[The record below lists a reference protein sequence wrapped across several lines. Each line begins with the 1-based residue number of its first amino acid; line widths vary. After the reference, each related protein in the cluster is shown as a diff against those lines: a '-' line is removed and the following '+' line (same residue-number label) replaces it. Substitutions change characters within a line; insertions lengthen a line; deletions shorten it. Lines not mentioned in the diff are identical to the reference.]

1 MRSERLTDR
10 LGEATN
16 GRRNIAV
23 SEAKRGK
30 LEEGGNSLDRKKNG
44 QGKLPMWQ
52 ERLRRNSAAM
62 REEFERMDKRTAL
75 YNGTREIE
83 KTPDAKSSKAAAL
96 ATGVRNIVAELME
109 AQVDSS
115 FPMPKVTARRQ
126 EHEELAKTLEDFLR
140 NETDRLP
147 FEMLNDMDERIT
159 PIQGGDIFLVEWD
172 SDRHTHETRG
182 ELCVSLLHPRQVIFQ
197 DGVNEINDMDFIIV
211 QMGMSKKHVKEK
223 YGVSVADETESDPQ
237 SRGGSSTAEDV
248 VTVNFGYFRNDKGG
262 IGRYTWV
269 NDMELEDL
277 EDYQARKMKRCTKC
291 GADMTGLD
299 RCRHC
304 GNERAEDYDS
314 DEMELYEDIETRN
327 GVIPMMTEE
336 ETYPDGG
343 NGLMMD
349 EFGNAYE
356 AEPMLTER
364 PTRIPRY
371 KPDIYPIVI
380 RKNVS
385 SWGKA
390 LGDSD
395 VDKIMDQQNMI
406 KKCDSRI
413 QEKLDKGGSIFTRS
427 EKTEVSKT
435 DEQLREVIF
444 QGADEANLFGVHNL
458 QVDTSQDQAI
468 AEANYEQ
475 ARRILG
481 ITDSFQGRPDRT
493 ATSGTAKQIAVAQSA
508 GRLESKRIMK
518 NAMYADLYAVMFRFL
533 LAYSDEP
540 RSVRHNNI
548 DGSTTYSEFNKYDYL
563 AQDAAGEWYWLDD
576 FLFSVDNTSSLAGN
590 RESMWQEI
598 RMNLQTGAFGDPSD
612 PETLILFWE
621 MMAGQHYPG
630 AAEIRERL
638 EKKRQEQLAQMQMQQ
653 MQMLPQEAQMPQ
665 GAEPQGV
672 PDMAV
677 EDAGGSTMEMMGGLA
692 GGM

>member
-1 MRSERLTDR
+1 M
-10 LGEATN
+10 
-16 GRRNIAV
+16 
-23 SEAKRGK
+23 
-30 LEEGGNSLDRKKNG
+30 DRKKNG

-52 ERLRRNSAAM
+52 ERLRRNSTAM

-83 KTPDAKSSKAAAL
+83 KTPDAKSSKAAAQ
-96 ATGVRNIVAELME
+96 ASGVRNIVAELME

-304 GNERAEDYDS
+304 GNEKAEDYDS

-336 ETYPDGG
+336 ETYPPELQEAAKLVFGENFRGG

-356 AEPMLTER
+356 AEPMLMER

-395 VDKIMDQQNMI
+395 IDKIMDQQNMI

-598 RMNLQTGAFGDPSD
+598 RMNLQTGAFGDPND
-612 PETLILFWE
+612 PETLIMFWE

-653 MQMLPQEAQMPQ
+653 MQMLPQETQQMPTQ
-665 GAEPQGV
+665 QVADVG
-672 PDMAV
+672 V
-677 EDAGGSTMEMMGGLA
+677 EDAGGNIMNMMDGLA
-692 GGM
+692 GGVSGGM

>member
-1 MRSERLTDR
+1 MQ
-10 LGEATN
+10 
-16 GRRNIAV
+16 
-23 SEAKRGK
+23 
-30 LEEGGNSLDRKKNG
+30 DRKKNG

-52 ERLRRNSAAM
+52 ERLRRNSTAM

-248 VTVNFGYFRNDKGG
+248 VTVNFGYFRNEKGG

-304 GNERAEDYDS
+304 GNEKAEDYDS

-327 GVIPMMTEE
+327 GVIPMMTETE
-336 ETYPDGG
+336 EYPEGVDA
-343 NGLMMD
+343 LMMD

-356 AEPMLTER
+356 AEPMTVAV

-371 KPDIYPIVI
+371 KPDIYPLVI

-475 ARRILG
+475 SRRILG

-598 RMNLQTGAFGDPSD
+598 RMNLQTGAFGDPND

-653 MQMLPQEAQMPQ
+653 MQQLPQETQQMPTQ
-665 GAEPQGV
+665 QVADVG
-672 PDMAV
+672 V
-677 EDAGGSTMEMMGGLA
+677 EDASGNIMSMMDGMTGGVSGGL
-692 GGM
+692 

>member
-1 MRSERLTDR
+1 M
-10 LGEATN
+10 
-16 GRRNIAV
+16 
-23 SEAKRGK
+23 
-30 LEEGGNSLDRKKNG
+30 DRKKNG

-62 REEFERMDKRTAL
+62 REEFEQMDKRTAL

-223 YGVSVADETESDPQ
+223 YGVSVDDETESDPQ
-237 SRGGSSTAEDV
+237 SRGGRGTAEDV
-248 VTVNFGYFRNDKGG
+248 VTVNFGYFRNEKGG

-269 NDMELEDL
+269 NEIELEDL

-336 ETYPDGG
+336 ETFPEGVSE

-395 VDKIMDQQNMI
+395 IDKIMDQQNMI

-481 ITDSFQGRPDRT
+481 ITDSYQGRPDRT

-540 RSVRHNNI
+540 RSVRHNNV
-548 DGSTTYSEFNKYDYL
+548 DGSVTYTEFNKFDYL
-563 AQDAAGEWYWLDD
+563 AKDAAGEWYWLDD

-590 RESMWQEI
+590 REAMWQEI
-598 RMNLQTGAFGDPSD
+598 RMNLQTGAFGDPTD
-612 PETLILFWE
+612 PETLILFWQ

-653 MQMLPQEAQMPQ
+653 LPQEIQQMPQ
-665 GAEPQGV
+665 GAEPRGV

-677 EDAGGSTMEMMGGLA
+677 EDASGSAMNMMW
-692 GGM
+692 

>member
-1 MRSERLTDR
+1 M
-10 LGEATN
+10 
-16 GRRNIAV
+16 
-23 SEAKRGK
+23 
-30 LEEGGNSLDRKKNG
+30 DRKKNG

-237 SRGGSSTAEDV
+237 SRGGRSTAEDV

-269 NDMELEDL
+269 KDMELEDL

-304 GNERAEDYDS
+304 GNEKAEDYDS

-343 NGLMMD
+343 NGLMMA

-371 KPDIYPIVI
+371 KPDIYPLVI

-427 EKTEVSKT
+427 EKTEVSNT

-475 ARRILG
+475 SRRILG

-598 RMNLQTGAFGDPSD
+598 RMNLQTGAFGDPND

-653 MQMLPQEAQMPQ
+653 MQQIPQETQQMPQ
-665 GAEPQGV
+665 GAEPRGV

-677 EDAGGSTMEMMGGLA
+677 EDASGSAMNMMW
-692 GGM
+692 

>member
-1 MRSERLTDR
+1 MD
-10 LGEATN
+10 
-16 GRRNIAV
+16 
-23 SEAKRGK
+23 GK
-30 LEEGGNSLDRKKNG
+30 KKA
-44 QGKLPMWQ
+44 QGKLPLWQ

-62 REEFERMDKRTAL
+62 QEEFDRMDKRTAL
-75 YNGTREIE
+75 YNGTREID
-83 KTPDAKSSKAAAL
+83 KVPNAKSQGTAQAS
-96 ATGVRNIVAELME
+96 GVRNIVAELME

-172 SDRHTHETRG
+172 SNRHTHETRG

-223 YGVSVADETESDPQ
+223 YGVSVDDEKESDPQ
-237 SRGGSSTAEDV
+237 SRGGRNTAEDV
-248 VTVNFGYFRNDKGG
+248 VTVNFGYFRNKKGG

-299 RCRHC
+299 SCRHC
-304 GNERAEDYDS
+304 GNEKAEEYDS
-314 DEMELYEDIETRN
+314 DEMELFEDIETRN

-356 AEPMLTER
+356 AEPMTVEV

-371 KPDIYPIVI
+371 KPDIYPIVV

-395 VDKIMDQQNMI
+395 IDKIMDQQNMI

-444 QGADEANLFGVHNL
+444 HGADEANLFGVHNL
-458 QVDTSQDQAI
+458 QVDTSQDQAV

-598 RMNLQTGAFGDPSD
+598 RMNLQTGAFGDPAD
-612 PETLILFWE
+612 PETLIMFWE

-653 MQMLPQEAQMPQ
+653 MQQTLPPETQTQMPQ
-665 GAEPQGV
+665 GAESMGV

-677 EDAGGSTMEMMGGLA
+677 EDASGSAMQMMG
-692 GGM
+692 

>member
-1 MRSERLTDR
+1 MD
-10 LGEATN
+10 
-16 GRRNIAV
+16 
-23 SEAKRGK
+23 GK
-30 LEEGGNSLDRKKNG
+30 KKA
-44 QGKLPMWQ
+44 QGKLPLWQ

-62 REEFERMDKRTAL
+62 REEFDRMDKRTAL

-172 SDRHTHETRG
+172 SNRHTHETRG

-223 YGVSVADETESDPQ
+223 YGVSVDDETESDPQ
-237 SRGGSSTAEDV
+237 SRGGRNTAEDV
-248 VTVNFGYFRNDKGG
+248 VTVNFGYFRNEKGG

-299 RCRHC
+299 SCRHC
-304 GNERAEDYDS
+304 GNEKAEEYDS
-314 DEMELYEDIETRN
+314 DEMELFEDIETRN

-336 ETYPDGG
+336 ETFPEGVSE

-356 AEPMLTER
+356 AEPMTVEV

-371 KPDIYPIVI
+371 KPDIYPIVV

-395 VDKIMDQQNMI
+395 IDKIMDQQNMI

-444 QGADEANLFGVHNL
+444 HGADEANLFGVHNL
-458 QVDTSQDQAI
+458 QVDTSQDQAV

-598 RMNLQTGAFGDPSD
+598 RMNLQTGAFGDPAD
-612 PETLILFWE
+612 PETLIMFWE

-653 MQMLPQEAQMPQ
+653 MQQTLPPETQTQMPQ
-665 GAEPQGV
+665 GAESMGV

-677 EDAGGSTMEMMGGLA
+677 EDASGNIMDMMGGLT

>member
-1 MRSERLTDR
+1 MD
-10 LGEATN
+10 
-16 GRRNIAV
+16 
-23 SEAKRGK
+23 GK
-30 LEEGGNSLDRKKNG
+30 KKA
-44 QGKLPMWQ
+44 QGKLPLWQ

-62 REEFERMDKRTAL
+62 REEFEQMDKRTAL
-75 YNGTREIE
+75 YNGTREID
-83 KTPDAKSSKAAAL
+83 KVPNAKSQGTAQAS
-96 ATGVRNIVAELME
+96 GVRNIVAELME

-223 YGVSVADETESDPQ
+223 YGVSVDDETESDPQ
-237 SRGGSSTAEDV
+237 SRGGRNTAEDV
-248 VTVNFGYFRNDKGG
+248 VTVNFGYFRNEKGG

-299 RCRHC
+299 SCRHC
-304 GNERAEDYDS
+304 GNEKAEEYDS
-314 DEMELYEDIETRN
+314 DEMELFEDIETRN

-356 AEPMLTER
+356 AEPMTVEV

-371 KPDIYPIVI
+371 KPDIYPIVV

-395 VDKIMDQQNMI
+395 IDKIMDQQNMI

-444 QGADEANLFGVHNL
+444 HGADEANLFGVHNL
-458 QVDTSQDQAI
+458 QVDTSQDQAV

-598 RMNLQTGAFGDPSD
+598 RMNLQTGAFGDPAD
-612 PETLILFWE
+612 PETLIMFWE

-653 MQMLPQEAQMPQ
+653 MQQTLPPETQTQMPQ
-665 GAEPQGV
+665 GAESMGV

-677 EDAGGSTMEMMGGLA
+677 EDASGSAMEMML
-692 GGM
+692 

>member
-1 MRSERLTDR
+1 MD
-10 LGEATN
+10 
-16 GRRNIAV
+16 
-23 SEAKRGK
+23 GK
-30 LEEGGNSLDRKKNG
+30 KKA
-44 QGKLPMWQ
+44 QGKLPLWQ

-62 REEFERMDKRTAL
+62 REEFDRMDKRTAL
-75 YNGTREIE
+75 YNGTREID
-83 KTPDAKSSKAAAL
+83 KVPNAKSQGTAQAS
-96 ATGVRNIVAELME
+96 GVRNIVAELME

-223 YGVSVADETESDPQ
+223 YGVSVDDETESDPQ
-237 SRGGSSTAEDV
+237 SRGGRNTAEDV
-248 VTVNFGYFRNDKGG
+248 VTVNFGYFRNEKGG

-299 RCRHC
+299 SCRHC
-304 GNERAEDYDS
+304 GNEKAEEYDS
-314 DEMELYEDIETRN
+314 DEMELFEDIETRN
-327 GVIPMMTEE
+327 GVIPMMTEK
-336 ETYPDGG
+336 ETYPEGVDA
-343 NGLMMD
+343 LMMD

-356 AEPMLTER
+356 AEPMTVEV

-371 KPDIYPIVI
+371 KPDIYPIVV

-395 VDKIMDQQNMI
+395 IDKIMDQQNMI

-458 QVDTSQDQAI
+458 QVDTSQDQAV

-598 RMNLQTGAFGDPSD
+598 RMNLQTGAFGDPAD

-653 MQMLPQEAQMPQ
+653 MQQTLPPETQAQMPTQQ
-665 GAEPQGV
+665 GAESMGV

-677 EDAGGSTMEMMGGLA
+677 EDASGSAMEMML
-692 GGM
+692 

>member
-1 MRSERLTDR
+1 MD
-10 LGEATN
+10 
-16 GRRNIAV
+16 
-23 SEAKRGK
+23 GK
-30 LEEGGNSLDRKKNG
+30 KKA
-44 QGKLPMWQ
+44 QGKLPLWQ

-62 REEFERMDKRTAL
+62 REEFDRMDKRTAL
-75 YNGTREIE
+75 YNGTREID
-83 KTPDAKSSKAAAL
+83 KVPNAKSQGTAQAS
-96 ATGVRNIVAELME
+96 GVRNIVAELME

-172 SDRHTHETRG
+172 SNRHTHETRG

-237 SRGGSSTAEDV
+237 SRGGRGTAEDV
-248 VTVNFGYFRNDKGG
+248 VTVNFGYFRNEKGG

-269 NDMELEDL
+269 NDIELEDL

-291 GADMTGLD
+291 GADMTGLES
-299 RCRHC
+299 CRHC
-304 GNERAEDYDS
+304 GNEKAEDYDS

-371 KPDIYPIVI
+371 KPDIYPLVI

-475 ARRILG
+475 SRRILG

-612 PETLILFWE
+612 PETLIMFWE

-653 MQMLPQEAQMPQ
+653 LPQEIQQMPQ
-665 GAEPQGV
+665 GAEPRGV

-692 GGM
+692 GGL

>member
-1 MRSERLTDR
+1 M
-10 LGEATN
+10 
-16 GRRNIAV
+16 
-23 SEAKRGK
+23 
-30 LEEGGNSLDRKKNG
+30 DRKKNR

-62 REEFERMDKRTAL
+62 REEFEQMDKRTAL

-159 PIQGGDIFLVEWD
+159 PIQGGDIFLVDWD

-211 QMGMSKKHVKEK
+211 QMGMSKKHGKEK

-237 SRGGSSTAEDV
+237 SRGGRSTAEDV

-304 GNERAEDYDS
+304 GNEKAEDYDS

-327 GVIPMMTEE
+327 GVIPMMAEE
-336 ETYPDGG
+336 ETFPEGVSE

-356 AEPMLTER
+356 AEPMTVAV

-371 KPDIYPIVI
+371 KPDIYPIVV

-395 VDKIMDQQNMI
+395 IDKIMDQQNMI

-458 QVDTSQDQAI
+458 QVDTNQDQAI

-653 MQMLPQEAQMPQ
+653 MQQLPQEAQMPQ
-665 GAEPQGV
+665 GAEPSELHSSGSESQSARRTSGAV

-692 GGM
+692 GGL

>member
-1 MRSERLTDR
+1 M
-10 LGEATN
+10 
-16 GRRNIAV
+16 
-23 SEAKRGK
+23 
-30 LEEGGNSLDRKKNG
+30 DRKEKENG

-52 ERLRRNSAAM
+52 ERLRKNSAAM

-75 YNGTREIE
+75 YNGTREID

-211 QMGMSKKHVKEK
+211 QMGMTKKHVEEK
-223 YGVSVADETESDPQ
+223 YGVSVEDQKESDPQ
-237 SRGGSSTAEDV
+237 SRGGSGTADDV
-248 VTVNFGYFRNDKGG
+248 VTVNFGYFRNRDGG

-291 GADMTGLD
+291 GGDMTGLD
-299 RCRHC
+299 RCRYC
-304 GNERAEDYDS
+304 GNEQAEEYDS
-314 DEMELYEDIETRN
+314 DEMELFEDIETRN
-327 GVIPMMTEE
+327 GVIPMMTETE
-336 ETYPDGG
+336 EYPDGG

-356 AEPMLTER
+356 AEPMMVEK

-371 KPDIYPIVI
+371 KPDIYPIVV

-395 VDKIMDQQNMI
+395 IDKIMDQQNMI

-413 QEKLDKGGSIFTRS
+413 QEKLDKGGSILTRG

-435 DEQLREVIF
+435 DEQLREVILESP
-444 QGADEANLFGVHNL
+444 QELTLFGIHNL

-518 NAMYADLYAVMFRFL
+518 NAMYADLYAVMFKFL

-548 DGSTTYSEFNKYDYL
+548 DGSTTYSKFNKYDYL

-612 PETLILFWE
+612 PETLIMFWE

-638 EKKRQEQLAQMQMQQ
+638 EKKRQEQLAQAQ
-653 MQMLPQEAQMPQ
+653 MQMPQIPQETQMPTQ
-665 GAEPQGV
+665 QVADVG
-672 PDMAV
+672 V
-677 EDAGGSTMEMMGGLA
+677 EDASGSAMEMMW
-692 GGM
+692 

>member
-1 MRSERLTDR
+1 M
-10 LGEATN
+10 
-16 GRRNIAV
+16 
-23 SEAKRGK
+23 
-30 LEEGGNSLDRKKNG
+30 DRKKNG

-83 KTPDAKSSKAAAL
+83 KTPDAKSSKAAAQ
-96 ATGVRNIVAELME
+96 ASGVRNIVAELME

-223 YGVSVADETESDPQ
+223 YGVSVDDETESDPQ
-237 SRGGSSTAEDV
+237 SRGGRGTAEDV
-248 VTVNFGYFRNDKGG
+248 VTVNFGYFRNEKGG

-269 NDMELEDL
+269 NDIELEDL

-291 GADMTGLD
+291 GADMTGLES
-299 RCRHC
+299 CRHC
-304 GNERAEDYDS
+304 GSTQAEEYDS

-336 ETYPDGG
+336 ETYPEGVSE

-356 AEPMLTER
+356 AEPMTVAV

-540 RSVRHNNI
+540 RSVRHNNV
-548 DGSTTYSEFNKYDYL
+548 DGSVTYTEFNKFDYL
-563 AQDAAGEWYWLDD
+563 AKDAAGEWYWLDD

-612 PETLILFWE
+612 PETLIMFWE

-638 EKKRQEQLAQMQMQQ
+638 EKKRQEQLAQMQMQE
-653 MQMLPQEAQMPQ
+653 MQMLPQETQQMPTQ
-665 GAEPQGV
+665 QVADVG
-672 PDMAV
+672 V
-677 EDAGGSTMEMMGGLA
+677 EDASGSAMEMML
-692 GGM
+692 

>member
-1 MRSERLTDR
+1 M
-10 LGEATN
+10 
-16 GRRNIAV
+16 
-23 SEAKRGK
+23 
-30 LEEGGNSLDRKKNG
+30 DRKKNG

-83 KTPDAKSSKAAAL
+83 KTPDAKNSKAAAL

-223 YGVSVADETESDPQ
+223 YGVSVDDETESDPQ
-237 SRGGSSTAEDV
+237 SRGGRNTAEDV
-248 VTVNFGYFRNDKGG
+248 VTVNFGYFRNEKGG

-304 GNERAEDYDS
+304 GNEKAEDYDS

-336 ETYPDGG
+336 ETYPPELQEAAKLVFGENFRGG

-371 KPDIYPIVI
+371 KPDIYPIVV

-481 ITDSFQGRPDRT
+481 ITDSYQGRPDRT

-612 PETLILFWE
+612 PETLIMFWE

-638 EKKRQEQLAQMQMQQ
+638 EKKRQEQLAQMQMQE
-653 MQMLPQEAQMPQ
+653 MQQLPQETQQMPTQ
-665 GAEPQGV
+665 QVADVG
-672 PDMAV
+672 V
-677 EDAGGSTMEMMGGLA
+677 EDASGNIMSMMDGMTGGVSGGL
-692 GGM
+692 

>member
-1 MRSERLTDR
+1 MD
-10 LGEATN
+10 
-16 GRRNIAV
+16 
-23 SEAKRGK
+23 GK
-30 LEEGGNSLDRKKNG
+30 KKA
-44 QGKLPMWQ
+44 QGKLPLWQ

-62 REEFERMDKRTAL
+62 QEEFDRMDKRTAL
-75 YNGTREIE
+75 YNGTREID
-83 KTPDAKSSKAAAL
+83 KVPNAKSQGTAQAS
-96 ATGVRNIVAELME
+96 GVRNIVAELME

-172 SDRHTHETRG
+172 SNRHTHETRG

-223 YGVSVADETESDPQ
+223 YGVSVDDEKESDPQ
-237 SRGGSSTAEDV
+237 SRGGRNTAEDV
-248 VTVNFGYFRNDKGG
+248 VTVNFGYFRNEKGG

-304 GNERAEDYDS
+304 GNEKAEDYDS

-356 AEPMLTER
+356 AEPMTVAV

-371 KPDIYPIVI
+371 KPDIYPLVI

-475 ARRILG
+475 SRRILG

-653 MQMLPQEAQMPQ
+653 MQQLPQETQQMPTQ
-665 GAEPQGV
+665 QVADVG
-672 PDMAV
+672 V
-677 EDAGGSTMEMMGGLA
+677 EDASGNIMSMMDGMTGGVSGGL
-692 GGM
+692 

>member
-1 MRSERLTDR
+1 M
-10 LGEATN
+10 
-16 GRRNIAV
+16 
-23 SEAKRGK
+23 
-30 LEEGGNSLDRKKNG
+30 DRKKNG

-83 KTPDAKSSKAAAL
+83 KTPDAKSSKAAAQ
-96 ATGVRNIVAELME
+96 ASGVRNIVAELME

-237 SRGGSSTAEDV
+237 SRGGRSTAEDV

-304 GNERAEDYDS
+304 GNERAEEYDS

-327 GVIPMMTEE
+327 GVIPMMTETE
-336 ETYPDGG
+336 EYPEGVSE

-468 AEANYEQ
+468 AEANYS
-475 ARRILG
+475 
-481 ITDSFQGRPDRT
+481 TPPW
-493 ATSGTAKQIAVAQSA
+493 SA
-508 GRLESKRIMK
+508 GS
-518 NAMYADLYAVMFRFL
+518 
-533 LAYSDEP
+533 
-540 RSVRHNNI
+540 
-548 DGSTTYSEFNKYDYL
+548 
-563 AQDAAGEWYWLDD
+563 AA
-576 FLFSVDNTSSLAGN
+576 
-590 RESMWQEI
+590 
-598 RMNLQTGAFGDPSD
+598 
-612 PETLILFWE
+612 
-621 MMAGQHYPG
+621 
-630 AAEIRERL
+630 
-638 EKKRQEQLAQMQMQQ
+638 
-653 MQMLPQEAQMPQ
+653 
-665 GAEPQGV
+665 
-672 PDMAV
+672 
-677 EDAGGSTMEMMGGLA
+677 
-692 GGM
+692 